1 LLNKMNKIVLEVCSF
16 SYDGCKIA
24 QNSGADRIELCSNPS
39 EGGTTPSYGLIRKVR
54 ENIPLKIYPL
64 IRPRGGDFY
73 YSPDEFDI
81 ILQDIKICKDLGCDG
96 IATGIQDVNGKI
108 DGERMKR
115 VVDAAWPMGVTCIR
129 AFDIV
134 PGPYEAIENLIGIG
148 CERILT
154 SGMAQTAMEAANFIN
169 KLVRYAGNR
178 IIIMPGSG
186 IRADNIVLLVKTT
199 GAIEFHTS
207 ARVFLP
213 NKATWHSQSITE
225 KDFGREVSCNPEEIK
240 EIRRLADR
248 AISELHS

>member
-1 LLNKMNKIVLEVCSF
+1 MNKIVLEVCSF
-16 SYDGCKIA
+16 SYDGCKVA
-24 QNSGADRIELCSNPS
+24 QTAGVDRIELCSNPS
-39 EGGTTPSYGLIRKVR
+39 EGGTTPSFGLVRSVR

-73 YSPDEFDI
+73 YSPDEFNI
-81 ILQDIKICKDLGCDG
+81 MLQDIKMCKDLGCDG
-96 IATGIQDVNGKI
+96 IAIGIQDIKGKI
-108 DGERMKR
+108 DQERMKR

-134 PGPYEAIENLIGIG
+134 PDPYEAVENLIGIG

-186 IRADNIVLLVKTT
+186 VRADNIVPLIQTT

-213 NKATWHSQSITE
+213 NKAIWHSQAITE
-225 KDFGREVSCNPEEIK
+225 KDFGREVSCNLEEIT
-240 EIRRLADR
+240 EIRRLADW
-248 AISELHS
+248 AISGLNS